1 MFPVEARLNN
11 WKGKGW
17 LFALESLIERY
28 KLKKLNKEE
37 VLHEAM
43 NEYGSH
49 LTRLAYSYVK
59 DSSTAEDIT
68 QDVFLKCYTKL
79 DSFKGNSSLKTWLNR
94 ITVNK
99 CKDHLKSG
107 WKKYIQFD
115 LPVFKSPKTK
125 ETPELKVEKQVEHD
139 RVTKLVL
146 ELPVK
151 YREVVVLH
159 YFQDLS
165 TKEISEMLNLKDTS
179 VRTRLR
185 RARQILE
192 EDLDKRNEEE

>member
-1 MFPVEARLNN
+1 LNCFQLKIRLNN
-11 WKGKGW
+11 WNGKGW

-28 KLKKLNKEE
+28 KLKKLNKEQ
-37 VLHEAM
+37 VLDEAM

-49 LTRLAYSYVK
+49 ITRLAYSYVK
-59 DSSTAEDIT
+59 DISTAEDIT
-68 QDVFLKCYTKL
+68 QDAFLKCYTKL

-115 LPVFKSPKTK
+115 LPVFKSPKTY
-125 ETPELKVEKQVEHD
+125 ETPESKVEKQVEHD
-139 RVTKLVL
+139 TVTTLVL
-146 ELPVK
+146 DLPVK
-151 YREVVVLH
+151 YREVIVLH

-165 TKEISEMLNLKDTS
+165 TKEISELLNLKDTS

-192 EDLDKRNEEE
+192 EDLDKKE